1 MVNFACT
8 HNPPTTPTNPPSPTL
23 SALLLGKFTS
33 VGKSRLVHNR
43 SVFLDLF
50 LFLRDCHQ
58 SRFSFNRNQP
68 FSHRDAAFGPK
79 KVVDEKKSWASRH
92 FSLNSLKPFIFHFF
106 LGSPIWKPRDGGTE
120 PQQENRGAPCE
131 PPGVPPRPGSRANNV
146 NFEGENLQAAC
157 KRTTTTHK

>member
-8 HNPPTTPTNPPSPTL
+8 YYPPTPPTTPTNPPSPSL

-79 KVVDEKKSWASRH
+79 KVVEILSVETFLVEFFETLYFSFLSRLAH
-92 FSLNSLKPFIFHFF
+92 LEATWRGYGAPT
-106 LGSPIWKPRDGGTE
+106 GKPRSPRSPLRAPWCPPPTWQQGQQCQLRGGK
-120 PQQENRGAPCE
+120 
-131 PPGVPPRPGSRANNV
+131 PPGC
-146 NFEGENLQAAC
+146 L
-157 KRTTTTHK
+157 